1 MARGDFIEVTY
12 RTGTGTDKQDVIA
25 EGVGGSVA
33 VSGLTGRE
41 DFITIE
47 ALDRNRQPVRTAR
60 FAKSEVVAII
70 EGHRMIRRSPA
81 PPVGRIKIK

>member
-12 RTGTGTDKQDVIA
+12 RTGQGTDKQDVIA

-33 VSGLTGRE
+33 ASGVDGRN

-47 ALDRNRQPVRTAR
+47 ALDRNGNAIRTAR
-60 FAKSEVVAII
+60 FAKSEVVAIV
-70 EGHRMIRRSPA
+70 EGHRTIR
-81 PPVGRIKIK
+81 VVKVKK

>member
-12 RTGTGTDKQDVIA
+12 RTGTGTDKQDVVA

-33 VSGLTGRE
+33 AKGVDGRE
-41 DFITIE
+41 TFITIE
-47 ALDRNRQPVRTAR
+47 ALDRTGTPVRTAR

-70 EGHRMIRRSPA
+70 EGHRTYARKKP
-81 PPVGRIKIK
+81 K